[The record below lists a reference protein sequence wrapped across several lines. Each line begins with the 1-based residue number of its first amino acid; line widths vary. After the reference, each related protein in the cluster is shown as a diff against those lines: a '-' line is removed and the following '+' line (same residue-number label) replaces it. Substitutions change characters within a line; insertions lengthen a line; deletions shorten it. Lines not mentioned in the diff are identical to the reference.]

1 MNTADAP
8 TPSDA
13 SVLLTLSSGNGS
25 SSMIVPD
32 AEPATI
38 TAPCGSLNTSSK
50 LSLSSS
56 RVSHTVGTDTVADV
70 SPATIRNCRG
80 ADSKPSS

>member
-25 SSMIVPD
+25 SSMITPD

-38 TAPCGSLNTSSK
+38 TAPAGSLNTSSK
-50 LSLSSS
+50 LSLSSL
-56 RVSHTVGTDTVADV
+56 RVSGTVGTSTVADV
-70 SPATIRNCRG
+70 SPATIRNSRDT
-80 ADSKPSS
+80 AS

>member
-1 MNTADAP
+1 MNAADAP

-38 TAPCGSLNTSSK
+38 TAPAGSLNTSSR
-50 LSLSSS
+50 LSLSSLRAS
-56 RVSHTVGTDTVADV
+56 GTVGTSTVADV
-70 SPATIRNCRG
+70 SPATIRSSCD
-80 ADSKPSS
+80 ADS